1 MPMLTTVR
9 IGLPVAPSQMP
20 LRTRSANSPI
30 APSTSWTSGTTLATR
45 AVGADGADHRAAIG
59 AQGDVQHGAVLGD
72 VDPLA
77 AEHRVAAL
85 DDSGRA
91 GDGEQGDEHGVVDA
105 LLRVVDAQVADGDE
119 VALGAPRIGGE
130 QLAQVVGAGSAV
142 SASHCGVV
150 VMSTGW
156 RKSIGRGP

>member
-30 APSTSWTSGTTLATR
+30 APSTSWTSGTTL
-45 AVGADGADHRAAIG
+45 VDGAVVGDGAEHGAAIG

-77 AEHRVAAL
+77 AEHRVAAF
-85 DDSGRA
+85 DDPGRA

-119 VALGAPRIGGE
+119 VALGAPGIGGE
-130 QLAQVVGAGSAV
+130 QLAQMRMAREAPSAPPTAAW
-142 SASHCGVV
+142 S
-150 VMSTGW
+150 
-156 RKSIGRGP
+156 